1 MSELYVGH
9 NVRGG
14 ADLCCNILKDN
25 YSNAGQIFTRPPHQ
39 FKIHPY
45 DFDKWEKLKNQII
58 KNKMKIVIHGSYLI
72 NFCKSHLED
81 YVYKVLIEDLK
92 ISEHINS
99 LGVIIHMGHNT
110 EKVDDEIA
118 FNNYIK
124 HLTKVLEMT
133 SHLSAKIILET
144 GAGQGKEIATRLN
157 ELGKIRKSLPDNLA
171 KRVSFCLDTCHMF
184 SAGYDLRNKL
194 IVSSLENYIEM
205 TLGWDNISVIHL
217 NDSKCGFNCKKDRH
231 EDIGFGFITN
241 KMKHN
246 IGFIKFIKICVKYKV
261 PLVLETIEE
270 FTNYSN
276 QISMLKSWILDFN
289 FI

>member
-1 MSELYVGH
+1 MSLLYVGH

-14 ADLCCNILKDN
+14 AEHCCDVLK
-25 YSNAGQIFTRPPHQ
+25 SNHSNSGQIFTRPPHQ
-39 FKIHPY
+39 FKIPPY
-45 DFDKWEKLKNQII
+45 DFIKWENLKNKISE
-58 KNKMKIVIHGSYLI
+58 NKMKIVIHGSYLI

-81 YVYKVLIEDLK
+81 YVYRVLVEDLK

-110 EKVDDEIA
+110 EKIDDETA
-118 FNNYIK
+118 FNNYVK
-124 HLTKVLEMT
+124 HLKKILEMT
-133 SHLSAKIILET
+133 SNLSAKIILET

-157 ELGKIRKSLPDNLA
+157 ELGKIRKSLPENLR
-171 KRVSFCLDTCHMF
+171 KRVGFCLDTCHMF

-205 TLGWDNISVIHL
+205 TLGWDNVLVIHL
-217 NDSKCGFNCKKDRH
+217 NDSKCSFNCKKDRH

-246 IGFIKFIKICVKYKV
+246 IGFIKFIQMCVKYKV

-276 QISMLKSWILDFN
+276 QISMLKSWIIDYN